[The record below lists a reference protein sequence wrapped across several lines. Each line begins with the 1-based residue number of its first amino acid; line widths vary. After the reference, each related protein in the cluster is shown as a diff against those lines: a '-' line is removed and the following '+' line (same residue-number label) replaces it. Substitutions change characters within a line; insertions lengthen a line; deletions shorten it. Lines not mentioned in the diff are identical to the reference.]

1 MDYTI
6 DGEDHTATVRG
17 KDLVIDGTARRM
29 DIISRSP
36 TGMEF
41 LLDNQYHQ
49 ATYLEEATGKLVV
62 EVDGVVVTLMA
73 NRKLDEIVYKN
84 SGGAGEALAES
95 SLLSQIPGK
104 VVSVAVSQGDSVA
117 TGDTICVLESMK
129 MQVSVKAH
137 MDGKIKSVRAK
148 VGSNVAKGDMIAEI
162 E

>member
-6 DGEDHTATVRG
+6 DGDDHTASVRG
-17 KDLVIDGTARRM
+17 RDLVIDGTARRVEV
-29 DIISRSP
+29 ISRSP
-36 TGMEF
+36 AGMEF
-41 LLDNQYHQ
+41 LLDNQYHR
-49 ATYLEEATGKLVV
+49 ATYLEDTTSKMVL
-62 EVDGVVVTLMA
+62 EVDGVVMTLMA
-73 NRKLDEIVYKN
+73 NSKLDEIVYKN

-95 SLLSQIPGK
+95 ALLSQIPGK

-117 TGDTICVLESMK
+117 EGDTICVLESMK

-137 MDGKIKSVRAK
+137 MEGKIKSVRAK